1 MPLLDLLRSRRSVRA
16 YLPDPV
22 GDEDLAAVLEAARLA
37 PSARNLQPTTFLV
50 VREAANRLA
59 LKEAYPRE
67 WFWTAPVVIAAC
79 VDRQACWKRR
89 QDGRSSADIDAAI
102 ALDHL
107 VLAAWERG
115 LGTCWVCAFDP
126 LPARRLLGLP
136 EHVEPV
142 AMTPLGRPAALDG
155 QGDPARRPLAEM
167 VRYERW

>member
-1 MPLLDLLRSRRSVRA
+1 MTLIDLMRARRSVRA

-22 GDEDLAAVLEAARLA
+22 GDDDLAAVLEAARLA
-37 PSARNLQPTTFLV
+37 PSARNLQPTTFIV
-50 VREAANRLA
+50 VREPANRAA
-59 LKEAYPRE
+59 LQAAYERE

-79 VDRQACWKRR
+79 VDRTACWKRR

-126 LPARRLLGLP
+126 VPARRLLALP
-136 EHVEPV
+136 EHIELV
-142 AMTPLGRPAALDG
+142 AMTPLGRPATLEG
-155 QGDPARRPLAEM
+155 QGNPERKPLAAV